1 MHNMDDTNT
10 LVLAEKEVTQLSTK
24 LEKATAYAE
33 KVVIKTDADQENVV
47 KALVGIETEEKS
59 IDEQRKFFTDP
70 LNEQVKKINA
80 MFKPFVNGLG
90 DAANTLR
97 KKMSAYQMAIAA
109 KADKARDKALADLKS
124 GKIKNVET
132 AVAQIE
138 KVKEPEKTVR
148 SEAATVT
155 FKDKIGFEIADLN
168 AIPREY
174 LMPDE
179 KKILKVVQAGVEIPG
194 VKKTIEKVPTVKA
207 NF

>member
-1 MHNMDDTNT
+1 MDDTNT
-10 LVLAEKEVTQLSTK
+10 LSVAEKEVTQLSEK
-24 LEKATAYAE
+24 LEKAMAYAE
-33 KVVIKTDADQENVV
+33 KVTIKSDADQDNVV
-47 KALVGIETEEKS
+47 KALVGIENEEKR

-70 LNEQVKKINA
+70 LNQQVKKVNA
-80 MFKPFVNGLG
+80 MFKPFIDGL
-90 DAANTLR
+90 DSAATILR

-109 KADKARDKALADLKS
+109 KADKAREKALADLKS

-148 SEAATVT
+148 TEAATVT
-155 FKDKIGFEIADLN
+155 YKDKIGFEIIDPT

-174 LMPDE
+174 LVPDE

-207 NF
+207 N